1 MLPPSSLSRIYDFP
15 RPRTKY
21 GTCAA
26 AQPTVVGCFNNS
38 DFVARTHSLHTWT
51 QHKMVYCNEKDVLK
65 MLRGSC
71 VIYAFDA
78 SPPCLCVCVCLGL
91 IYAAGP
97 SSSAPLRPRPRR
109 PRRRRRVTTNAS
121 SQRGASAVFHS
132 INPSPIE
139 AELSSCED
147 HFCHCRER

>member
-51 QHKMVYCNEKDVLK
+51 QRKKIYCNEKDVLK
-65 MLRGSC
+65 ILTGSF
-71 VIYAFDA
+71 VIYTFDA
-78 SPPCLCVCVCLGL
+78 SPPCLCVCVCLV
-91 IYAAGP
+91 
-97 SSSAPLRPRPRR
+97 SSMQQGHHPPLRPRPRR
-109 PRRRRRVTTNAS
+109 PRRRRRRVTTNAS

-147 HFCHCRER
+147 HFCLYRER